1 MRKGLLALAAT
12 LVATSLATPSVG
24 AAGNRTETEDYTMS
38 NGMVV
43 FDSTEAHWTI
53 GTAYQVFRARP
64 GERLVSFSIADDTG
78 QAVRGH
84 IHMDMD
90 NDGKLDHAKDFCSE
104 TPKPLEVR
112 AGQKIEV
119 GVLLGQCP
127 DGSPSIVT
135 EGTITATFLK

>member
-1 MRKGLLALAAT
+1 MRKALLVVAAT
-12 LVATSLATPSVG
+12 VIAAALTAPSVG
-24 AAGNRTETEDYTMS
+24 AAGNRTQTRSYTMS
-38 NGMVV
+38 NGAVV

-53 GTAYQVFRARP
+53 GTAYKVFRAQP
-64 GERLVSFSIADDTG
+64 GERFVSFSIIDDTG

-90 NDGKLDHAKDFCSE
+90 NDGKLDHAKDFCGE
-104 TPKPLEVR
+104 TPKPLRVR
-112 AGQKIEV
+112 EGRRIEV

-135 EGTITATFLK
+135 EGTITATFSK